1 VAKSKINNFKGK
13 ANSNGFKGNPKNIN
27 KLGRPRKSFASINHS
42 LKEKGVTPLR
52 KSDLLEAYELIFN
65 ATENELIEIRNDK
78 DVPYALKM
86 IIQEL
91 GVASTR
97 AKALQDY
104 RNYVFG
110 DNRNRDVADD
120 REIQDA
126 VEVDNVQIVFKPR
139 PLLDGSKK

>member
-1 VAKSKINNFKGK
+1 
-13 ANSNGFKGNPKNIN
+13 
-27 KLGRPRKSFASINHS
+27 
-42 LKEKGVTPLR
+42 
-52 KSDLLEAYELIFN
+52 
-65 ATENELIEIRNDK
+65 
-78 DVPYALKM
+78 M